1 VVHHLERWWRRLE
14 PGTRVSRQLEEVAAR
29 LVWPRRPDR
38 TAGGARGLY
47 VHQPDGAMLWVAL
60 GEVEPLEHRRLEGI
74 LQPAPLVAEEPAPYR
89 DGR

>member
-1 VVHHLERWWRRLE
+1 
-14 PGTRVSRQLEEVAAR
+14 
-29 LVWPRRPDR
+29 
-38 TAGGARGLY
+38 
-47 VHQPDGAMLWVAL
+47 MLWVAL